1 MFLVKSDDLDEL
13 VDLPD
18 AVAVGAELP
27 ELEAHLALGLGAVR
41 AHTRGVVVTACKYF
55 DNDNIVGC
63 GDNFHLTDDAGG
75 PEPPLRVL

>member
-1 MFLVKSDDLDEL
+1 MYLVNSDDLDEL

-27 ELEAHLALGLGAVR
+27 ELETHLALGLGAVR
-41 AHTRGVVVTACKYF
+41 AHTRGVIVTACKYL
-55 DNDNIVGC
+55 IMTTLC
-63 GDNFHLTDDAGG
+63 GDNFLLTDDAGG

>member
-1 MFLVKSDDLDEL
+1 MYLLVKGDYLDEL

-41 AHTRGVVVTACKYF
+41 TNTRGVVVTS
-55 DNDNIVGC
+55 
-63 GDNFHLTDDAGG
+63 
-75 PEPPLRVL
+75 